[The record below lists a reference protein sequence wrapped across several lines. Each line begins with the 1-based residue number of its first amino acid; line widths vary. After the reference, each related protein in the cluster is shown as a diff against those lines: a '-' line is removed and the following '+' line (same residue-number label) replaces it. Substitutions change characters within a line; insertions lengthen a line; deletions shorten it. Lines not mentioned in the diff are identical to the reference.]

1 MVDRTMREMKTHGGR
16 DFPIA
21 TYDWHGPDVS
31 GMVLECHWHDEWE
44 FFAVY
49 EGCTVF
55 SVNAEKRLMKE
66 NSVVLVPGNSLHAA
80 VPYRNGVCR
89 YRSIVFSMPFLRG
102 LLDDVVQ
109 TKYMEPLCANQMGDG
124 IFLPDTPPPGAWQG
138 DRIYPLFQK
147 AYHTLCHPTGP
158 YELLTKSYLYELL
171 AYVVF
176 STEAIRRP
184 KHGQGAAGAAQGV
197 KKAIICMNEN
207 LSDPITVP
215 QLAAM
220 ANMSTG
226 YFGKSFRQMTSYSPI
241 EYLVNLRLSKAACQL
256 LHTDK
261 QILRIAL
268 DVGFNNIGY
277 FNRSFRKKYG
287 CTPNQYRKWMGS
299 QNEMSGPGHYTI

>member
-1 MVDRTMREMKTHGGR
+1 MVDRTMREMKTHGDR

-21 TYDWHGPDVS
+21 TYDWYGPDIS

-44 FFAVY
+44 FFAIY

-55 SVNAEKRLMKE
+55 SVNGEKKLMKE
-66 NSVVLVPGNSLHAA
+66 NNVIFVPGNSLHTA
-80 VPYRNGVCR
+80 VPYRDSKCR
-89 YRSIVFSMPFLRG
+89 YRSIVFSMPFLQG

-109 TKYMEPLCANQMGDG
+109 TKYMEPLCANQMGAG
-124 IFLPDTPPPGAWQG
+124 IFLPDSPPPGMWQG

-147 AYHTLCHPTGP
+147 TYHTLCNPTGP
-158 YELLTKSYLYELL
+158 YELLAKSCLYELL
-171 AYVVF
+171 AYVVL
-176 STEAIRRP
+176 STDAIRRP
-184 KHGQGAAGAAQGV
+184 RRGQGAAGAAQSV
-197 KKAIICMNEN
+197 KKAIIYMNEN

-241 EYLVNLRLSKAACQL
+241 EYLVNLRLSKASCQL

-261 QILRIAL
+261 QILQIAL

-287 CTPNQYRKWMGS
+287 CPPNRYRKCMGT
-299 QNEMSGPGHYTI
+299 QNGMHLSGQII